1 MSLPARGAS
10 INPES
15 RFTELRFEADLDELD
30 HAKKYE
36 ESVAPRTRFLKD
48 NSRSVISRNSSPD
61 IPFDRS
67 LNPYR
72 GCEHGC
78 SYCYARPTHE
88 YLGLSA
94 GLDFERM
101 ILVKED
107 AAELL
112 EAELRRKSW
121 QPQLLMLSG
130 VTDPYQPIERHLG
143 ITRACLQ
150 VLLRFR
156 NPVGIITKNHLVTR
170 DIDVLAPLAELGLV
184 TVTLSIT
191 TLDESLRRKLEPRT
205 STGMRRLQAV
215 EKLAAAGIPVHVN
228 VAPLIP
234 ALNDHEIPEILKQA
248 ANAGASSASYTILR
262 LPGAV
267 ADVFGAWLQEHFPDR
282 AGKVL
287 GRVREMR
294 EGKLS
299 NSDFADRMR
308 GSGHYSGQIR
318 DLFRLWRSKT
328 GLDRRPTQNDS
339 RTDLFQV
346 PGSSSQP
353 GLFD

>member
-1 MSLPARGAS
+1 M
-10 INPES
+10 NPES
-15 RFTELRFEADLDELD
+15 RFSELRFEADADELD
-30 HAKKYE
+30 YAAKYE
-36 ESVAPRTRFLKD
+36 EAIAPRTRFLRD
-48 NSRSVISRNSSPD
+48 ASRSVISSNTSPD

-94 GLDFERM
+94 GLDFEQL
-101 ILVKED
+101 ILVKEN

-112 EAELRRKSW
+112 ESELRRKSW
-121 QPQLLMLSG
+121 KPQLLMLSG
-130 VTDPYQPIERHLG
+130 VTDPYQPVERHLG
-143 ITRACLQ
+143 ISRACLQ
-150 VLLRFR
+150 VLLRYR

-170 DIDVLAPLAELGLV
+170 DIDVLQQMAELGLV

-191 TLDESLRRKLEPRT
+191 SLDENLRRKLEPRT
-205 STGMRRLQAV
+205 STATRRLQAV

-234 ALNDHEIPEILKQA
+234 ALNDIEIPEILKA
-248 ANAGASSASYTILR
+248 AAQAGASSASYTILR

-267 ADVFGAWLQEHFPDR
+267 EEVFGAWLSEHFPER

-287 GRVREMR
+287 NRVREMR
-294 EGKLS
+294 QGKLS
-299 NSDFADRMR
+299 NTDFTTRMH
-308 GSGHYSGQIR
+308 GSGHYSDQIR
-318 DLFRLWRSKT
+318 DLFRLWRTKYAL
-328 GLDRRPTQNDS
+328 GRRPTKGDS
-339 RTDLFQV
+339 RTDLFMV